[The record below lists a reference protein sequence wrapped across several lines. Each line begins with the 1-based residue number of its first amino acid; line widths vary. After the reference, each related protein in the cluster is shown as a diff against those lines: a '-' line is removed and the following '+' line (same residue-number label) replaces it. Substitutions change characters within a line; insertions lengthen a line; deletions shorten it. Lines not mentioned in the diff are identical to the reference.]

1 MSKVVGAILAGGQ
14 GKRLGRPKPTA
25 LLGGRALLEYPL
37 SALRAAG
44 LETVVVAKP
53 DTSLPAVETAV
64 WHEDTEPVHP
74 LLGVTTALERADG
87 RPVLA
92 CACDLPFVTAPL
104 AALLAERDD
113 PLAIPRAGGR
123 LHPLFARY
131 TVQLLP
137 ALHEALE
144 RRAPLQETLATLDP
158 VIVEECELSAFG
170 DPDRLL
176 FNVNTPA
183 DLARAE
189 EMQATDV

>member
-1 MSKVVGAILAGGQ
+1 MLGAVLAGGE
-14 GKRLGRPKPTA
+14 GGRLGRPKPTA
-25 LLGGRALLEYPL
+25 PLGGRALIEHPL
-37 SALRAAG
+37 AALRDAG
-44 LETVVVAKP
+44 LDAVVVAKP
-53 DTSLPAVETAV
+53 DTPLPAVEVTV
-64 WHEDTEPVHP
+64 WHEDPEPVHP
-74 LLGVTTALERADG
+74 LLGVVTALEGAGG

-104 AALLAERDD
+104 AALLADRDD
-113 PLAIPRAGGR
+113 ALAIPRAGGR

-158 VIVEECELSAFG
+158 VIVEERELSAFG

-189 EMQATDV
+189 EMQGDSL